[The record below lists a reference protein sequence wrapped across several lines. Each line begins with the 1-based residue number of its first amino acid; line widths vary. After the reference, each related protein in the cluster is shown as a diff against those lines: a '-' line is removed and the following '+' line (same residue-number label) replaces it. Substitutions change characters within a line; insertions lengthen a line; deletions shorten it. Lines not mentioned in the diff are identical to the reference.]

1 MINNEENLNISMNIY
16 SHIPQLKNLSSLY
29 THINF
34 VDNPKDADLVLV
46 RAPLEKSSPVFD
58 GVPKTIYWLGLSPNR
73 KGCGFHEIRKGFCV
87 DDALTMNKPSYK
99 FHSAIM
105 IFVMIHI

>member
-58 GVPKTIYWLGLSPNR
+58 GVPKTIYWLGLSP
-73 KGCGFHEIRKGFCV
+73 KTEKVVGFMKYV
-87 DDALTMNKPSYK
+87 KD
-99 FHSAIM
+99 
-105 IFVMIHI
+105 FVWMMH